1 MWIEDL
7 PNEKYKYF
15 ERFRDPLTEKWKK
28 VSVTLDKKTPRA
40 QKAAQIELSQKVQ
53 KKMLITDSSQKTIK
67 DVYHE
72 WVKKYESTV
81 KESSLRNI
89 RSLWRNAD
97 NRIVKGAILK
107 NVTSGIIQ
115 QWIDKIYFEENL
127 SYSATDAYRTM
138 LSNIFRYAK
147 LTGYITAN
155 PVADVRIDRKKVD
168 QSEKIE
174 EKFLEPNEL
183 KAVIDK
189 LNGRSRSK
197 RYGNMMEF
205 ISLTGLRFGELV
217 ALKYEDYDGKSVSV
231 TKTLDY
237 HYSNL
242 KPTLTSPKNSYS
254 IRNVSL
260 PDRAIELIETVI
272 LENKLRKS
280 TGPYVDEG
288 YIFTTMYGTP
298 IFIGNVNKSLRLVKK
313 SLKLEKKLSTH
324 TFRHTHVSQ
333 LAELNLPIKSIM
345 ARVGHNSP
353 NTTLKIYTHVTKK
366 METELINQLNKKING
381 N

>member
-1 MWIEDL
+1 M
-7 PNEKYKYF
+7 N
-15 ERFRDPLTEKWKK
+15 
-28 VSVTLDKKTPRA
+28 
-40 QKAAQIELSQKVQ
+40 Q
-53 KKMLITDSSQKTIK
+53 LITDSSQKTIK

-81 KESSLRNI
+81 KESSLRNT

>member
-1 MWIEDL
+1 
-7 PNEKYKYF
+7 
-15 ERFRDPLTEKWKK
+15 
-28 VSVTLDKKTPRA
+28 
-40 QKAAQIELSQKVQ
+40 
-53 KKMLITDSSQKTIK
+53 
-67 DVYHE
+67 E